1 MAASLAKIAYGA
13 KLEVE
18 TAPGSAVFTEIL
30 ESGRPDHETLIVWRG
45 RTVFAVMNLHPYTV
59 GHLLVLPYRQTP
71 DLHALTLDEHRE
83 LWDTVVM
90 ATRVIADE
98 YDPAGI
104 NVGANLGPAAGG
116 SVRNHVH
123 VHVVPRWIGDGNFL
137 AATASTRQ
145 LPEALDVTA
154 DRIRRAWDRR
164 TAGPKVGGR

>member
-1 MAASLAKIAYGA
+1 MHEALWAGWRTRYLDDRTDS
-13 KLEVE
+13 ER
-18 TAPGSAVFTEIL
+18 SVFTEIL

-71 DLHALTLDEHRE
+71 DLHTLTLDEHRE

-164 TAGPKVGGR
+164 TAGPNVGGR